1 MIDYSKFNS
10 KQEEIDYLVANKNAI
25 IATKKAEIKKADAIC
40 FAVPLIDEKGFE
52 IKADPKQAS
61 ELLKQDS
68 IKVKVVINTT
78 NLMDSHRDVHMKGI
92 WKQSI
97 KQNKSFLHLQ
107 EHEAKFDKIISDN
120 AKGSIK
126 TISWSDLGYDFKGDT
141 EALVFD
147 SEIEKSRNQFMF
159 DQYAKGYV
167 KNHSVGMQYIKLEF
181 AVNDDRYPQEKAVWD
196 KYISEV
202 ANKDEAEKVGYFWAV
217 TEAKIIEGSAVVK
230 GSNYA
235 TPTLSTKENND
246 EPDNTTQN
254 EDTNKDSR
262 PTDTIDKELFKKL
275 LFN

>member
-25 IATKKAEIKKADAIC
+25 LATKKAEIKRADAIC
-40 FAVPLIDEKGFE
+40 FAVPIINEKGEE
-52 IKADPKQAS
+52 IKAEPKQSAD
-61 ELLKQDS
+61 LLKQDS

-126 TISWSDLGYDFKGDT
+126 TMSWGELGYDFKGDT
-141 EALVFD
+141 EALIFD
-147 SEIEKSRNQFMF
+147 SEIDKARNQFMF
-159 DQYAKGYV
+159 EQYAKGYV

-181 AVNDDRYPQEKAVWD
+181 AVNDERYPQEKSVWD

-202 ANKDEAEKVGYFWAV
+202 ANKDEAEKIGYFWAV

-262 PTDTIDKELFKKL
+262 PTDTIDKELFRKL
-275 LFN
+275 LLN

>member
-25 IATKKAEIKKADAIC
+25 IATKKAEIKKADAVC
-40 FAVPLIDEKGFE
+40 FAVPLIDEKGIE
-52 IKADPKQAS
+52 IKAEPKQVS

-78 NLMDSHRDVHMKGI
+78 NLIDSHRDVHMKGI

-107 EHEAKFDKIISDN
+107 EHEAKFEKIISDN

-126 TISWSDLGYDFKGDT
+126 TMNWSDLGYDFKGDT
-141 EALVFD
+141 EALIFD
-147 SEIEKSRNQFMF
+147 SEIDKLRNQFMF

-167 KNHSVGMQYIKLEF
+167 KNHSVGMQYIKIEF
-181 AVNDDRYPQEKAVWD
+181 AVNDERYPQEKAIWD

-235 TPTLSTKENND
+235 TPTLSAKENND